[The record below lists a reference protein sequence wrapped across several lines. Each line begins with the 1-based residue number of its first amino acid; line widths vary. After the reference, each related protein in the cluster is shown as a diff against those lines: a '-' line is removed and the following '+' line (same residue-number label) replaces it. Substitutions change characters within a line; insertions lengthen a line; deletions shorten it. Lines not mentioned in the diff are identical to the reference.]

1 MPPPETMY
9 CAQQINIPPELPDI
23 LKQFTKAAIRTQ
35 PPDVLAWSAAYF
47 TALASGNP
55 LPVKRRLEPGATG
68 LSPGLLDV
76 LHQQLKDTDVC
87 SLDLITK
94 KWNELGLP
102 KQQLSEI
109 VQVGSFVEDVEFI
122 KFFAVASSHLGGGNI
137 TEALN
142 IMCRILTQ
150 DPEGGANRITF
161 EVFQTLYKYLASLS
175 GEISQ
180 AQIDSAVN
188 HLQED
193 VDKQGGMVMPRNF
206 LSPECPPLS

>member
-1 MPPPETMY
+1 MESASTVSDHLSLEGS
-9 CAQQINIPPELPDI
+9 CRFR
-23 LKQFTKAAIRTQ
+23 LKTSFLFLIHLFR
-35 PPDVLAWSAAYF
+35 YF

-76 LHQQLKDTDVC
+76 LHQQLKDTEGC

-122 KFFAVASSHLGGGNI
+122 KFFAVASSHLGGGVSDFMFCI
-137 TEALN
+137 
-142 IMCRILTQ
+142 
-150 DPEGGANRITF
+150 
-161 EVFQTLYKYLASLS
+161 
-175 GEISQ
+175 
-180 AQIDSAVN
+180 
-188 HLQED
+188 
-193 VDKQGGMVMPRNF
+193 KQ
-206 LSPECPPLS
+206 